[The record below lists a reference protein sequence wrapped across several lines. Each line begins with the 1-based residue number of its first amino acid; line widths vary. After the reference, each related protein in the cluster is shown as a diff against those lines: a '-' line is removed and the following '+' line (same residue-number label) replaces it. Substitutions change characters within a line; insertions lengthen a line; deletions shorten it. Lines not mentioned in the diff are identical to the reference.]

1 MRLRPGFYFL
11 LTCVL
16 LSTAVAA
23 QDSPAAPACPPL
35 TADEIVTRLTQ
46 RNLARAEALP
56 AYHSTRT
63 YRTNYRGFPG
73 SRSAEMI
80 VDVAFAP
87 PGTKTFTIR
96 SQTGSKLI
104 IDRVFKKLLESEKEA
119 ADPENQK
126 RTALNDENY
135 AFTLAGCEAA
145 GPGLLY
151 VLEVEPKVKSKFL
164 YRGKIWIDAADFAVT
179 RISAQP
185 AKNPSF
191 WIKQTQIEHAYVK
204 VNDFWLPATNR
215 SATKVRL
222 GGNAELSIE
231 YGDYQLPGK
240 TSAAG
245 AEQSTARR

>member
-1 MRLRPGFYFL
+1 MDPRIGFSVSL
-11 LTCVL
+11 ACVL
-16 LSTAVAA
+16 LSGVLSA
-23 QDSPAAPACPPL
+23 QAGPAAPACPPL
-35 TADEIVTRLTQ
+35 TADEVVTRLTQ
-46 RNLARAEALP
+46 RNQDRAESLP
-56 AYHSTRT
+56 TYRSTRT
-63 YRTNYRGFPG
+63 YRTQYRGFPG
-73 SRSAEMI
+73 SRSAEMV
-80 VDVAFAP
+80 VDVTFEP

-126 RTALNDENY
+126 RTALNRENY
-135 AFTLAGCEAA
+135 DFALAGCEAA
-145 GPGLLY
+145 ESGIAF
-151 VLEVEPKVKSKFL
+151 VLDVEPRVKSKFL
-164 YRGKIWIDAADFAVT
+164 YRGRIWVDAVDFAVT

-222 GGNAELSIE
+222 GGQAELSIE
-231 YGDYQLPGK
+231 YGEYRLP
-240 TSAAG
+240 AAAPASG
-245 AEQSTARR
+245 TEQSSVRR